1 MGEPVVRIRDLT
13 IALPKGADR
22 PHAVEGLNL
31 DLEAGKILCV
41 VGESGSG
48 KSMSAYALT
57 GLLPRALKPTAGT
70 ILFEGRDLLTLN
82 LLVGVSSVPGLH
94 HGLTQGDLLL
104 VVGVPNGDRSAPL
117 RGLVRAALAAAI
129 VAAAGGQG
137 YRKAEN
143 GRGGQDGTKAPSH
156 GGLLSGCRGEWGW
169 RSGVSGSER
178 GRG

>member
-1 MGEPVVRIRDLT
+1 MSEPVVRIRDLT

-70 ILFEGRDLLTLN
+70 ILFEGRDLLTLDEPAWRT
-82 LLVGVSSVPGLH
+82 LTRPAHRHGVPGADD
-94 HGLTQGDLLL
+94 GAEPGDA
-104 VVGVPNGDRSAPL
+104 DRRPDRRDV
-117 RGLVRAALAAAI
+117 RGA
-129 VAAAGGQG
+129 
-137 YRKAEN
+137 
-143 GRGGQDGTKAPSH
+143 
-156 GGLLSGCRGEWGW
+156 
-169 RSGVSGSER
+169 
-178 GRG
+178 